1 MSYKNQLEENKKWSI
16 ISEEDLNEIY
26 EFQYN
31 DIFPKIL
38 LLDSTQFMNVLEKQ
52 IIIDLFLLKK

>member
-52 IIIDLFLLKK
+52 IIN